1 MDPLDESGVLTGPS
15 SSHIS
20 QSANLVLDDLS
31 EAAHVAAS
39 QDSVQQSAT
48 AGDVHLSAPH
58 LELDLHS
65 GAVPALSVASG
76 GGVSVSSVLD
86 DLLDGASAS
95 ALATPAASFYAAAP
109 EVHEQGYPA
118 SNSALDD
125 LFAAAPAPSD
135 SNSVPAEDTKIHE
148 LGLSE
153 ADVTTAGIIDS
164 ASAFGVVGPAWTH
177 SGIEWPQGSVDVGSW
192 TASVHT
198 EEQQLGVDAQG
209 ESLQTTDAEPNLPL
223 STGLE
228 TFDQQVPAAGGFGSS
243 DAFASDSAA
252 GFASVDAF
260 SAEDHAIHSEESE
273 FADRIQPQDDSA
285 SADNSRE
292 ASPAPEAFSA
302 QDAFAAD
309 SGSAFAPTDDAAAF
323 GSADAFA
330 ADFGSSFSTS
340 DAFGAEATSSGFAS
354 AHAFAADS
362 GSAFDASEGF
372 GSNAAAG
379 FDSVDAFGTASS
391 GFGASEAFGTDTAS
405 ATADGFAAESTSAP
419 VVKPPVVPPLKLS
432 FASTS
437 SSEDAPQRTRE
448 TSGFPALSNVSTPSK
463 ANRNDDFDSD
473 SGDEAAKKPKF
484 KFVIK
489 SSSEVAAAAAAAP
502 VPAPI
507 VLAPTPSSSDSTS
520 SRAERSRRVVA
531 DESSD
536 QPSAPEPALA
546 SDRSPLAKRGSVH
559 NSAIDAQ
566 IKQYS
571 KSQGISAA
579 QIDVDEGH
587 VDANQ
592 FRELE
597 SQLIELK
604 LSWALVR
611 THV

>member
-31 EAAHVAAS
+31 EAAHVTAS

-65 GAVPALSVASG
+65 GAVPALSVAAG

-135 SNSVPAEDTKIHE
+135 SNSVPADDTKIHE

-153 ADVTTAGIIDS
+153 DVTSAGIIDS

-177 SGIEWPQGSVDVGSW
+177 SGIERPQGSVDVGSW

-209 ESLQTTDAEPNLPL
+209 ESVHETTDAEPNLPL
-223 STGLE
+223 STGHE
-228 TFDQQVPAAGGFGSS
+228 TFDQQVPAAGGFGSF

-260 SAEDHAIHSEESE
+260 SAEDHATHSEESE
-273 FADRIQPQDDSA
+273 HADRIQPQDDSA

-340 DAFGAEATSSGFAS
+340 DAFGAEATASGFAS

-391 GFGASEAFGTDTAS
+391 GFGASEAFGTDTTS

-611 THV
+611 THF